1 MEKKRLTLKAIM
13 IFGLVLLLSSC
24 DCVFHCSGTVYDSY
38 TKQPIDSVKCTPIP
52 LSTRTGKMDFSDSL
66 GIYSVS
72 SGLMGC
78 FFKPST
84 AKVEFSKQ
92 GYKTQI
98 VKTPIDVYLEK
109 E

>member
-1 MEKKRLTLKAIM
+1 M
-13 IFGLVLLLSSC
+13 IFGFVLLLGSC
-24 DCVFHCSGTVYDSY
+24 DCMFVCSGTIYDSH

-52 LSTRTGKMDFSDSL
+52 RGTIELSDSL
-66 GIYSVS
+66 GSFSVS

-78 FFKPST
+78 FLKSPD
-84 AKVEFSKQ
+84 AKVKFSKQ

-98 VKTPIDVYLEK
+98 VKSPTDVYLEK

>member
-1 MEKKRLTLKAIM
+1 MPRGNIK
-13 IFGLVLLLSSC
+13 
-24 DCVFHCSGTVYDSY
+24 
-38 TKQPIDSVKCTPIP
+38 
-52 LSTRTGKMDFSDSL
+52 FSDSL

-78 FFKPST
+78 FLKPPTS
-84 AKVEFSKQ
+84 KVEFSKQ

-98 VKTPIDVYLEK
+98 IKTPTDVYLEK

>member
-1 MEKKRLTLKAIM
+1 V
-13 IFGLVLLLSSC
+13 GL
-24 DCVFHCSGTVYDSY
+24 YDFY
-38 TKQPIDSVKCTPIP
+38 TKQPIDSVKCTPMPRGNI
-52 LSTRTGKMDFSDSL
+52 KFSDSL

-78 FFKPST
+78 FLKPPTS
-84 AKVEFSKQ
+84 KVEFSKQ

-98 VKTPIDVYLEK
+98 IKTPTDVYLEK